1 MADLNVED
9 FFKDCA
15 RVLDVLY
22 RSFPT
27 PTTVYVEDISGS
39 EDTDEFGMHSKRYL
53 SCFSTLLW
61 LEAEGFI
68 RYHEPIRQEAVDQ
81 AVLSNRSFIL
91 LSTPRTISGSEPT
104 SHGAQIPAKIPAS
117 IAAEQR
123 AHIAHIRSALKE
135 RDSVHLRYAVLAF
148 LGDWQGT

>member
-81 AVLSNRSFIL
+81 AVLSNRSFTL
-91 LSTPRTISGSEPT
+91 LSTPRTTTGSEPM
-104 SHGAQIPAKIPAS
+104 SHSAQVPAS

-123 AHIAHIRSALKE
+123 AHVAHIRSALKE
-135 RDSVHLRYAVLAF
+135 RDSVHLRYAVLSF
-148 LGDWQGT
+148 LADWQGG